1 MKTLIFSLSLSLLGA
16 GLARADDGPRKRPAA
31 KRAPAAKK
39 EAKPVKSY
47 DFLGDDIDG
56 QRIQP
61 DGSTMF
67 GLRNAPQGSLIRLR
81 GHFIPEILKSAEKL

>member
-1 MKTLIFSLSLSLLGA
+1 MKTLILSLSFSLLGA
-16 GLARADDGPRKRPAA
+16 GLAHADDARPKRAAA
-31 KRAPAAKK
+31 KRAPVAKK

-61 DGSTMF
+61 DGTTMF
-67 GLRNAPQGSLIRLR
+67 GLRSAPHGSLIRLR
-81 GHFIPEILKSAEKL
+81 GQFIPEILKSAEKI